1 MSQDST
7 PLSETTTI
15 LKNAGFVTLGLVAL
29 KLVGF
34 LYNVFVVRRLGDD
47 RMGQYATVLAF
58 VGIFQI
64 FAELGVTQHVMREIA
79 RDRTKMSVYF
89 WNLVAIRFVLAL
101 VNLLVIPFL
110 GARFGYSGDVLLGI
124 GIYTTSFLLSAVG
137 VPLSTVL
144 TAYEKLGYV
153 TLLDVITQGVVI
165 LLGTAFLFSGLGFLW
180 LIVGNL
186 ISLMVSILLASL
198 FIRRL
203 GISGFRFHIEPLTWP
218 PLIRAGLPFGIISL
232 MLSLAYSID
241 TVILS
246 KFVSSAE
253 VGWYGVAYNLVFSL
267 MLFMNGFK
275 AAIVPTLSRVYREDI
290 DQVKRWYRW
299 SMRFLWLFSLPVAVG
314 GSILSYQLIT
324 WLYTTE
330 FLPSGLAFQILAW
343 DFPFVV
349 LAAFAGNMTT
359 ITNEERSAARI
370 YSVNTFLNV
379 VLNLIL
385 IPRFGLIGASLV
397 TVLTDVVSAL
407 QFVLLFRRKL
417 GEPFLS
423 FRQFSGTVMAA
434 FLMGAVIWPIRQMPL
449 IFVVLAGAAVY
460 LLLALWFRVLDKDD
474 LQRMEVSA
482 RQLLIKRASVV
493 KE

>member
-1 MSQDST
+1 MSQDSI

-15 LKNAGFVTLGLVAL
+15 IKNAGLVILGLVAL
-29 KLVGF
+29 KVVGF

-79 RDRTKMSVYF
+79 RDRSKVSRYF
-89 WNLVAIRFVLAL
+89 WNLVAIRLALAL
-101 VNLLVIPFL
+101 VSLVTIPFL
-110 GARFGYSGDVLLGI
+110 AARFGYSGDVFIGI

-144 TAYEKLGYV
+144 TAFEKLGHV
-153 TLLDVITQGVVI
+153 TLLDVITQVVVI
-165 LLGTAFLFSGLGFLW
+165 SLGTAFLFGGLGFIW
-180 LIVGNL
+180 LIIGNL
-186 ISLMVSILLASL
+186 ISLMVHILLAII
-198 FIRRL
+198 FIRRV
-203 GISGFRFHIEPLTWP
+203 GISGFNFHIEPLTWL

-246 KFVSSAE
+246 KFVSPAE

-275 AAIVPTLSRVYREDI
+275 AAIVPTLSRVYTKDM

-314 GSILSYQLIT
+314 GFVLSYSLIT

-330 FLPSGLAFQILAW
+330 FLPSGLAFQILVW

-349 LAAFAGNMTT
+349 VAAFAGNMTT

-370 YSVNTFLNV
+370 YSVNTCLNV
-379 VLNLIL
+379 ILNLIL
-385 IPRFGLIGASLV
+385 IPRFGLIGAALV
-397 TVLTDVVSAL
+397 TVLTDAVSAA
-407 QFVLLFRRKL
+407 QFLILFWRKL

-423 FRQFSGTVMAA
+423 FHQFSGTVMAA
-434 FLMGAVIWPIRQMPL
+434 FLMGWIIWPIRKMPL
-449 IFVVLAGAAVY
+449 FFVIFIGALAY
-460 LLLALWFRVLDKDD
+460 LLLALFFNVLGKEDF
-474 LQRMEVSA
+474 QRMANSA
-482 RQLLIKRASVV
+482 RQLVIKKASVL